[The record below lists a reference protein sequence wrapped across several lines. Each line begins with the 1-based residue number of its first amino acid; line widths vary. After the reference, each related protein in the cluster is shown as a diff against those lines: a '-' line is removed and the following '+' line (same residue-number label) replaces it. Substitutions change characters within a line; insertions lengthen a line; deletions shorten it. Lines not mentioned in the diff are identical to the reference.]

1 MAERETEDRRVRKT
15 KKQLRGALTSL
26 LLEKDISRV
35 TVRDVADLADVNR
48 GTFYAHYSDV
58 YDLLHQLEDDL
69 LRRLDDVG
77 SRHNARQSDGKTFRY
92 LTDLFTLASEYSD
105 IFYTL
110 YCRSGDS
117 EFQDKIFNKLKYQYL
132 YEFLSIFGGSESE
145 KLDYCA
151 SFIVAG
157 MCTLAKVWIE
167 NGMRETPEEMAR
179 LGGAFVMHGVESSSD
194 MNIVHVL
201 EAGMLVCFGISW
213 PFNIAKSIRSRT
225 AKGKSVAFELLIIA
239 GYLCGLVGKLILG
252 NLSYVVF
259 FYIADI
265 LMVAA
270 DLVLTLRNRRLDR
283 ERDNI

>member
-69 LRRLDDVG
+69 LRRL
-77 SRHNARQSDGKTFRY
+77 DGKTFRY

-179 LGGAFVMHGVESSSD
+179 LGGAFVMHGVE
-194 MNIVHVL
+194 
-201 EAGMLVCFGISW
+201 MLQ
-213 PFNIAKSIRSRT
+213 
-225 AKGKSVAFELLIIA
+225 
-239 GYLCGLVGKLILG
+239 
-252 NLSYVVF
+252 
-259 FYIADI
+259 
-265 LMVAA
+265 
-270 DLVLTLRNRRLDR
+270 
-283 ERDNI
+283 

>member
-69 LRRLDDVG
+69 
-77 SRHNARQSDGKTFRY
+77 ARQSDGKTFRY

-179 LGGAFVMHGVESSSD
+179 LGGAFVMHGVE
-194 MNIVHVL
+194 
-201 EAGMLVCFGISW
+201 MLQ
-213 PFNIAKSIRSRT
+213 
-225 AKGKSVAFELLIIA
+225 
-239 GYLCGLVGKLILG
+239 
-252 NLSYVVF
+252 
-259 FYIADI
+259 
-265 LMVAA
+265 
-270 DLVLTLRNRRLDR
+270 
-283 ERDNI
+283 

>member
-77 SRHNARQSDGKTFRY
+77 SRH
-92 LTDLFTLASEYSD
+92 
-105 IFYTL
+105 
-110 YCRSGDS
+110 S

-179 LGGAFVMHGVESSSD
+179 LGGAFVMHGVE
-194 MNIVHVL
+194 
-201 EAGMLVCFGISW
+201 MLQ
-213 PFNIAKSIRSRT
+213 
-225 AKGKSVAFELLIIA
+225 
-239 GYLCGLVGKLILG
+239 
-252 NLSYVVF
+252 
-259 FYIADI
+259 
-265 LMVAA
+265 
-270 DLVLTLRNRRLDR
+270 
-283 ERDNI
+283 

>member
-26 LLEKDISRV
+26 LLENDIAASRCA
-35 TVRDVADLADVNR
+35 TWPSR
-48 GTFYAHYSDV
+48 GREPRHILRALQRLCTIFSIS
-58 YDLLHQLEDDL
+58 LRTISW
-69 LRRLDDVG
+69 RRLDDVG

-179 LGGAFVMHGVESSSD
+179 LGGAFVMHGVE
-194 MNIVHVL
+194 
-201 EAGMLVCFGISW
+201 MLQ
-213 PFNIAKSIRSRT
+213 
-225 AKGKSVAFELLIIA
+225 
-239 GYLCGLVGKLILG
+239 
-252 NLSYVVF
+252 
-259 FYIADI
+259 
-265 LMVAA
+265 
-270 DLVLTLRNRRLDR
+270 
-283 ERDNI
+283 

>member
-117 EFQDKIFNKLKYQYL
+117 EFQDKIFNKLKY
-132 YEFLSIFGGSESE
+132 E

-179 LGGAFVMHGVESSSD
+179 LGGAFVMHGVE
-194 MNIVHVL
+194 
-201 EAGMLVCFGISW
+201 MLQ
-213 PFNIAKSIRSRT
+213 
-225 AKGKSVAFELLIIA
+225 
-239 GYLCGLVGKLILG
+239 
-252 NLSYVVF
+252 
-259 FYIADI
+259 
-265 LMVAA
+265 
-270 DLVLTLRNRRLDR
+270 
-283 ERDNI
+283 

>member
-1 MAERETEDRRVRKT
+1 METAKPKKEDRRVRYT
-15 KKQLRGALTSL
+15 KQAIRDGFLRL
-26 LLEKDISRV
+26 LAEKPIEKISVTEICREADI
-35 TVRDVADLADVNR
+35 NR

-58 YDLLHQLEDDL
+58 DDLLHQLEDDL

-157 MCTLAKVWIE
+157 MCTLVKVWIE

-179 LGGAFVMHGVESSSD
+179 LGGAFVMHGVE
-194 MNIVHVL
+194 
-201 EAGMLVCFGISW
+201 MLQ
-213 PFNIAKSIRSRT
+213 
-225 AKGKSVAFELLIIA
+225 
-239 GYLCGLVGKLILG
+239 
-252 NLSYVVF
+252 
-259 FYIADI
+259 
-265 LMVAA
+265 
-270 DLVLTLRNRRLDR
+270 
-283 ERDNI
+283 

>member
-132 YEFLSIFGGSESE
+132 YG
-145 KLDYCA
+145 A
-151 SFIVAG
+151 SPKSWTTAP
-157 MCTLAKVWIE
+157 
-167 NGMRETPEEMAR
+167 R
-179 LGGAFVMHGVESSSD
+179 S
-194 MNIVHVL
+194 
-201 EAGMLVCFGISW
+201 SW
-213 PFNIAKSIRSRT
+213 PACARSPRCGSKTACAKRRRKWRVSAARS
-225 AKGKSVAFELLIIA
+225 
-239 GYLCGLVGKLILG
+239 
-252 NLSYVVF
+252 
-259 FYIADI
+259 
-265 LMVAA
+265 
-270 DLVLTLRNRRLDR
+270 
-283 ERDNI
+283 

>member
-132 YEFLSIFGGSESE
+132 YEFLSIFGGERVR
-145 KLDYCA
+145 KTGLLRLVHRGRHVHARQGVDRKRNARNAGGNGA
-151 SFIVAG
+151 SRRRV
-157 MCTLAKVWIE
+157 
-167 NGMRETPEEMAR
+167 RDAR
-179 LGGAFVMHGVESSSD
+179 
-194 MNIVHVL
+194 
-201 EAGMLVCFGISW
+201 
-213 PFNIAKSIRSRT
+213 R
-225 AKGKSVAFELLIIA
+225 
-239 GYLCGLVGKLILG
+239 
-252 NLSYVVF
+252 
-259 FYIADI
+259 
-265 LMVAA
+265 
-270 DLVLTLRNRRLDR
+270 RNAPV
-283 ERDNI
+283 I

>member
-35 TVRDVADLADVNR
+35 TVRDMADLADVNR

-179 LGGAFVMHGVESSSD
+179 LGGAFVMHGVE
-194 MNIVHVL
+194 
-201 EAGMLVCFGISW
+201 MLQ
-213 PFNIAKSIRSRT
+213 
-225 AKGKSVAFELLIIA
+225 
-239 GYLCGLVGKLILG
+239 
-252 NLSYVVF
+252 
-259 FYIADI
+259 
-265 LMVAA
+265 
-270 DLVLTLRNRRLDR
+270 
-283 ERDNI
+283 